1 MVALKLPGKA
11 TIRKSTQA
19 TDGLPEPSMQQEK
32 PAQDCLGGLFCCLL
46 EERGG
51 EAAEDCASPCRE
63 V

>member
-11 TIRKSTQA
+11 TIRKSTH
-19 TDGLPEPSMQQEK
+19 MQQEK
-32 PAQDCLGGLFCCLL
+32 PAQDCPGGLFCCLL